1 MSFNESA
8 TMSRAEQMKRALH
21 DAIALLRT
29 SETGD
34 VERVVDM
41 YINGIRGGEWT
52 EGELDIIREAA
63 LLCINAQQLAEDTYE
78 RLPRFGGRL
87 HDMNCEGGMGHSTN

>member
-1 MSFNESA
+1 MPLYEIA
-8 TMSRAEQMKRALH
+8 TMSRAEQMKRVLY
-21 DAIALLRT
+21 DAIALLRSSDT
-29 SETGD
+29 RD
-34 VERVVDM
+34 VERVIEM

-78 RLPRFGGRL
+78 RLPRFGGIL
-87 HDMNCEGGMGHSTN
+87 HDMNCEGDIGQSTN